1 MYFFHKKTSESLSI
15 YGYIEDNV
23 IYIESICMY
32 FVEMVRH
39 LDWVIKL
46 YKNDFK
52 RLSFLLVW
60 NSSEVEDSSEVDE
73 CVC

>member
-32 FVEMVRH
+32 FVEMVIQPLLKALFKGQITQFRKVT
-39 LDWVIKL
+39 LKL
-46 YKNDFK
+46 KKNYLGGK
-52 RLSFLLVW
+52 
-60 NSSEVEDSSEVDE
+60 
-73 CVC
+73 